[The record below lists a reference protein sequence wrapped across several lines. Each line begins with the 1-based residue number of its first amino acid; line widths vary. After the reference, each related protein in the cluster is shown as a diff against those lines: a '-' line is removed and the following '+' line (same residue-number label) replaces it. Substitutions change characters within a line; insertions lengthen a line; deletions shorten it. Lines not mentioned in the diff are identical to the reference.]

1 MQHRV
6 VTALAGAAV
15 GLGLLAAPLHAQSFN
30 VPSKAKTLKGELVK
44 AFDACT
50 TPTDSTNPP
59 VALPACSVSTPDT
72 VCNFGSKGSGKFSTA
87 VSKTDV
93 KVSATLGGLD
103 AGCEGQ
109 TLTAGANARVTTT
122 DCQSGDDCTVVDL
135 VGFPVGDCVVAKG
148 KCKIKTTVEGAIGLG
163 TNVFKDG
170 EVVSIEILGVDVLR
184 AGMRTFSSGLR
195 IGPK

>member
-1 MQHRV
+1 MQHKLFG
-6 VTALAGAAV
+6 ALAGV
-15 GLGLLAAPLHAQSFN
+15 IGGMCLLATPVQAQSFN

-50 TPTDSTNPP
+50 APTDSTNPP
-59 VALPACSVSTPDT
+59 VALPACSVVTTDPT
-72 VCNFGSKGSGKFSTA
+72 CNFGSKGSGKFSAA

-93 KVSATLGGLD
+93 KISASLAGLD
-103 AGCEGQ
+103 AGCEAE

-122 DCQSGDDCTVVDL
+122 DCLSGGDCTVVDL
-135 VGFPVGDCVVAKG
+135 IGFPVGSCVVAGG

-163 TNVFKDG
+163 TNVFKEG

-184 AGMRTFSSGLR
+184 AGTRTFSTGLK